1 MKYIKN
7 YYESTNPNT
16 PDGYLN
22 SLSKKPK
29 LKQIQNQKPTDEVDS
44 VLRDTE
50 KQKDKIVNTKD
61 VIEKEL
67 LNTNILEPENKD
79 NAKKLVNDYKTQI
92 TEFDKTVNQIDKL
105 KNTLSKSNINKQKQQ
120 HIKQSR
126 ENNF

>member
-1 MKYIKN
+1 MKYIKS
-7 YYESTNPNT
+7 YYESVNPNT
-16 PDGYLN
+16 PEGYLN

-29 LKQIQNQKPTDEVDS
+29 LKPDQNHTDQVDN
-44 VLRDTE
+44 VLQDTE
-50 KQKDKIVNTKD
+50 KQKAKIIATKD

-67 LNTNILEPENKD
+67 LNTDVLEPDNK
-79 NAKKLVNDYKTQI
+79 NTAKAIVNDYKAQI

-105 KNTLSKSNINKQKQQ
+105 KTTLSKSNINKQKQQ

>member
-44 VLRDTE
+44 VLQDTE
-50 KQKDKIVNTKD
+50 KQKAKIIATKD

-67 LNTNILEPENKD
+67 LNTDVLEPDNK
-79 NAKKLVNDYKTQI
+79 NTAKAIVNDYKTQI

-105 KNTLSKSNINKQKQQ
+105 KTTLSKSNINKQKQQ

>member
-29 LKQIQNQKPTDEVDS
+29 LKQNQNQKPTDEVDS